1 MATAKLAPKID
12 QDVYSRLDGAIDAT
26 VRVNADRND
35 LEGRFPRENLKALAE
50 AGWTGVL
57 NEARFGGLGLG
68 HVDFAEAAYRI
79 GQADASTGLV
89 YVMHVGAVQTINLFG
104 SDDQKERWLK
114 ANNGGQLGTYSTSE
128 RATGGHWWY
137 NLSEA
142 SRDGD
147 NYLLNA
153 EKSFTTSSGQAD
165 FYVVQ
170 TRTPGAKDQADI
182 VFFIVDGKSEGIESK
197 PWNAPRRARQSFGS
211 DSLHQ
216 CASAAARPARRGRAG
231 EGNHL

>member
-1 MATAKLAPKID
+1 MANDNLARKFDSDI
-12 QDVYSRLDGAIDAT
+12 YSRLDAAIDAT
-26 VRVNADRND
+26 VKVNADRND
-35 LEGRFPRENLKALAE
+35 LESRFPRENLRALAE

-57 NEARFGGLGLG
+57 NESRFGGLALG

-89 YVMHVGAVQTINLFG
+89 YVMHVGAAQTISLFG
-104 SDDQKERWLK
+104 NDDQKERWLK
-114 ANNGGQLGTYSTSE
+114 ANNGALLGTYSTSE

-142 SRDGD
+142 SREGD

-165 FYVVQ
+165 FSFA
-170 TRTPGAKDQADI
+170 TALTGTPSSSSSS
-182 VFFIVDGKSEGIESK
+182 V
-197 PWNAPRRARQSFGS
+197 
-211 DSLHQ
+211 
-216 CASAAARPARRGRAG
+216 SAIKIIICGPVMPSAFAW
-231 EGNHL
+231 